1 MIQGGQIVPTSSSM
15 TFDDENF
22 VLEHVG
28 PGVLSMANAGRNTN
42 TTQFF
47 ITTARAPHLN
57 GRHVVFGS
65 VQEGWDVV
73 KKIEACGTSSGN
85 PSGSVKVTSAGVLPV
100 EHKQN

>member
-15 TFDDENF
+15 RFDDENF

-47 ITTARAPHLN
+47 ITTARTSHLN
-57 GRHVVFGS
+57 GKHVVFGS

-85 PSGSVKVTSAGVLPV
+85 PSAIVKVTGVGILPL
-100 EHKQN
+100 EPK